1 MKGKTEKLKSE
12 DCAMKDYMRS
22 KSLQEVCDIFRTRT
36 NLVEGFKG
44 NFKNLYKNSN
54 LNCVGCGQEVDD
66 QAHATQYPAYD
77 DLREGINLQHDRDL
91 VVYFRKVMQRR
102 NEE

>member
-12 DCAMKDYMRS
+12 DCAIKDYMRY

-36 NLVEGFKG
+36 NLDEGFKG

-54 LNCVGCGQEVDD
+54 LNWVGCGQEVDD
-66 QAHATQYPAYD
+66 QAHATQCPAYE
-77 DLREGINLQHDRDL
+77 DLREGLNLQHDRDL
-91 VVYFRKVMQRR
+91 VVYFRKVMQR
-102 NEE
+102 